1 MKEMKK
7 LDNRELNEVMDFA
20 RELMVMNGKLEFTPG
35 TKVYVVQKTKKTP
48 GTVRKV
54 LLKNAVVD
62 MDNGRSYRVPMS
74 MLEAAQLKTSSN
86 KPRQNFQVRNEQKK
100 KFKKKPIKEDK
111 STGLSVKVGDDFNK
125 AMRLF
130 KKKVLNDG
138 RLNEIHERQF
148 HTKRSEKKRLAKAA
162 GKQRWLRKFA
172 ETPGPHQPRK
182 KTNQRKRIS

>member
-48 GTVRKV
+48 GVVRKV
-54 LLKNAVVD
+54 LQKNAVVD
-62 MDNGRSYRVPMS
+62 LDTGGAYRVPMS
-74 MLEAAQLKTSSN
+74 MLEAAQLKGTN

-100 KFKKKPIKEDK
+100 KFKKKPSKEDN

-148 HTKRSEKKRLAKAA
+148 FTKRSEKKRLARAA

-172 ETPGPHQPRK
+172 ETPGPHQPK
-182 KTNQRKRIS
+182 KRTNQRKRIS

>member
-100 KFKKKPIKEDK
+100 RFKKKPIKEDK

-148 HTKRSEKKRLAKAA
+148 HTKRSEKKRLAKSA
-162 GKQRWLRKFA
+162 GRQRWLKKLRD
-172 ETPGPHQPRK
+172 TPGPHQQ
-182 KTNQRKRIS
+182 KTNYRRKRAH

>member
-1 MKEMKK
+1 M
-7 LDNRELNEVMDFA
+7 
-20 RELMVMNGKLEFTPG
+20 
-35 TKVYVVQKTKKTP
+35 
-48 GTVRKV
+48 
-54 LLKNAVVD
+54 
-62 MDNGRSYRVPMS
+62 
-74 MLEAAQLKTSSN
+74 KTSSN

-125 AMRLF
+125 ALRIF

-138 RLNEIHERQF
+138 RLNDFHERQF
-148 HTKRSEKKRLAKAA
+148 HTKKSEKKRLAKAA

-182 KTNQRKRIS
+182 RINRKRIT